1 MSKISIE
8 TSLKKNN
15 IEDINI
21 KTQGILQD
29 GRIKY
34 KEDKIMNILDIEKE
48 QLERKTEEYKLLID
62 FKNEKLITEYLDIN
76 LSIIEKQ
83 KEQNKI
89 KIKYKIEEDIFEYE
103 IIWRES

>member
-15 IEDINI
+15 IEDINL

-62 FKNEKLITEYLDIN
+62 FKNEKLITEFLELN

-89 KIKYKIEEDIFEYE
+89 KIKYKIEEDIFEYR
-103 IIWRES
+103 IIWR

>member
-1 MSKISIE
+1 MSKINIE

-62 FKNEKLITEYLDIN
+62 FKNEKLITEYLELN
-76 LSIIEKQ
+76 LSIIEKE

-89 KIKYKIEEDIFEYE
+89 KIKYKIEEDIFEYR
-103 IIWRES
+103 IIWR

>member
-1 MSKISIE
+1 MSKINIE

-15 IEDINI
+15 IDDINL

-34 KEDKIMNILDIEKE
+34 KEDKVMNILDIEKE
-48 QLERKTEEYKLLID
+48 ILERKTEEYKLSID
-62 FKNEKLITEYLDIN
+62 FKNKKLITEYLELN

-89 KIKYKIEEDIFEYE
+89 KMKYKIEEDIFEYE
-103 IIWRES
+103 IIWREL

>member
-15 IEDINI
+15 IEDINL

-62 FKNEKLITEYLDIN
+62 FKNKKLITEYLELN

-89 KIKYKIEEDIFEYE
+89 KIKYKIEEDIFEYR
-103 IIWRES
+103 IIWR

>member
-15 IEDINI
+15 IEDINL

-62 FKNEKLITEYLDIN
+62 FKNEKLITEYLELN

-83 KEQNKI
+83 KEKNKI
-89 KIKYKIEEDIFEYE
+89 KIKYKIEEDIFEYR
-103 IIWRES
+103 IIWR

>member
-15 IEDINI
+15 IEDINL

-62 FKNEKLITEYLDIN
+62 FKNEKLITEYLELN

-89 KIKYKIEEDIFEYE
+89 KIKYKIEEDIFEYR
-103 IIWRES
+103 IIWR

>member
-1 MSKISIE
+1 MSKINIE
-8 TSLKKNN
+8 TSIKKNN

-62 FKNEKLITEYLDIN
+62 FKNEKLITEYLELN
-76 LSIIEKQ
+76 LSIIEKE

-89 KIKYKIEEDIFEYE
+89 KIKYKIEEDIFEYR
-103 IIWRES
+103 IIWR